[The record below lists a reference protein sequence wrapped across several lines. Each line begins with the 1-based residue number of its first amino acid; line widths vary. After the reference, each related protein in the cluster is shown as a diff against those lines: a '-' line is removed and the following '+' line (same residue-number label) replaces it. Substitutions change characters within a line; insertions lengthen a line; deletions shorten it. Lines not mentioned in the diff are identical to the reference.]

1 MPLRAED
8 GATPWQSAQWQAV
21 SDAGYPLALLSED
34 QGGFDLTPLQALGLV
49 RLAAAQAAPLPL
61 GETMVAN
68 WLLAGAGLDLA
79 PGPAGFGS
87 GAQLTR
93 DGAGW
98 RIRAHLARL
107 PWGRDLGTLALLGFD
122 DDGGAWVA
130 RLTCGWALAEGH
142 NLAAEPRDDLVLDL
156 PIETGALA
164 PAPISPAMATALG
177 ALIRAQAIAGVA
189 EAVLALCVEYANMRV
204 QFGRPIAAFQ
214 AIQQQLAV
222 MADEVAATRAGA
234 DMAAAALGTP
244 GFDIAA
250 SAAKLR
256 AGEAAGRIAAI
267 AHQVHGAIGFTRE
280 YRLHALSRRL
290 WAWRD
295 EYGAESY
302 WADHLGAAVCAL
314 EPGGVWPFLT
324 DARGAA

>member
-8 GATPWQSAQWQAV
+8 GAAPWQSALWQAV
-21 SDAGYPLALLSED
+21 ADAGYPMALLSEE

-68 WLLAGAGLDLA
+68 WLLAGAGLDPA

-87 GAQLTR
+87 GAHLVR

-98 RIRAHLARL
+98 RLRAHLPRL
-107 PWGRDLGTLALLGFD
+107 PWGRDLGTLALLGRD
-122 DDGGAWVA
+122 EDGAAWMA
-130 RLTCGWALAEGH
+130 RLTGGWTLAEGH
-142 NLAAEPRDDLVLDL
+142 NLAAEPRDDLAVDL
-156 PIETGALA
+156 ALEHGALA
-164 PAPISPAMATALG
+164 PAPISPDMALALG
-177 ALIRAQAIAGVA
+177 ALVRAQAMAGAA
-189 EAVLALCVEYANMRV
+189 EAVLALCVDYANMRV
-204 QFGRPIAAFQ
+204 QFGRPIGAFQ

-222 MADEVAATRAGA
+222 MTGEVAATRAGA

-244 GFDIAA
+244 GLGIAA
-250 SAAKLR
+250 AAAKLR
-256 AGEAAGRIAAI
+256 AGEAAGRISAI

-280 YRLHALSRRL
+280 YRLHPFTRRL

-295 EYGAESY
+295 EYGAESH

-314 EPGGVWPFLT
+314 GPGGVWPFLT